1 MNTPTMKHNLFFRIL
16 LAAASLMLA
25 ACGSGGADDS
35 PALLKVEPTTL
46 ECGPEASDLQIAVTA
61 SGAWTMTPAEGAEA
75 WCRAD
80 RTEGSGD
87 SRIALRVDANAGEV
101 RSALLTFRSAGCPP
115 VGVTVTQGR
124 REATFAEVA
133 AEPDAWDGVRRGGIT
148 YQLLLYSF
156 ADGNGDRIGDLTG
169 LRQRLD
175 YIEALGASA
184 VWLSPIHPADSY
196 HGYDVT
202 DYDAVNPDY
211 GTTEEFEAFVAEA
224 HARGIRVYLDYVVN
238 HTGKGHPWFAGALSS
253 ETSPYRDWYLLSTD
267 PETDLREGRFAMLTS
282 GYDASKWRNAP
293 VTSGDAEARRYRFAL
308 DWSDASAPVLTVEPT
323 DDELLEGDDTA
334 VDRFLYFGT
343 PARNVRFAA
352 LGDDRYE
359 LVVDYLSPWG
369 LLVRTSDDPSWPAGT
384 KYGAPNAQAKL
395 TPGQPFTLR
404 RDGADVLF
412 DHMKTWRFYSE
423 FSSDYMPDLN
433 YGAVGSF
440 RESAPYRAIVASAG
454 RWIDRGVDGLRLD
467 AAKHIYSDEQGAEN
481 PAFWA
486 GFYDDVNARY
496 RETHADD
503 IYMVGEVLSDAQ
515 HAAPLYR
522 GLPALFEFSF
532 WWTLRDRLNSGRGSD
547 FCATVGSFRTL
558 YEGYRSGAVAATKL
572 SNHDETRAATDLGGD
587 TGRMRLAAAVL
598 LTASGEPYVYQGEEL
613 GYTGR
618 QSGGDEYVRA
628 PMMWD
633 AAGASLADGAL
644 SGKVDRDLLTAAR
657 SVERQAADDAS
668 LLSLYRTFARLRN
681 TYPALARG
689 TMTPHGV
696 YNADNAEYAS
706 IAAWYREAEGERM
719 LVLHNF
725 APTTRQLRLTDAV
738 ERAVG
743 VQGSVR
749 RGEGADA
756 ALLEMGPCSSVVFLL
771 ER

>member
-1 MNTPTMKHNLFFRIL
+1 MKHNLLFRIL
-16 LAAASLMLA
+16 LAAAGFLLA
-25 ACGSGGADDS
+25 ACGGSGEVDDKPASLAVSPTAFDFGA
-35 PALLKVEPTTL
+35 
-46 ECGPEASDLQIAVTA
+46 EADGGEIVVTA
-61 SGAWTMTPAEGAEA
+61 SGEWTMTQTDGTES
-75 WCRAD
+75 WCRTDCNAG
-80 RTEGSGD
+80 RGD
-87 SRIALRVDANAGEV
+87 ARIALRVEANEGAA
-101 RSALLTFRSAGCPP
+101 RSAVLTFRSAGCAP
-115 VGVTVTQGR
+115 VGVTVAQGR
-124 REATFAEVA
+124 RETTFTEVA
-133 AEPDAWDGVRRGGIT
+133 AEPDAWDGERRGQIT

-156 ADGNGDRIGDLTG
+156 ADGNGDRIGDLAG
-169 LRQRLD
+169 LRQQLD

-202 DYDAVNPDY
+202 DYDAVHPDY
-211 GTTEEFEAFVAEA
+211 GTLEEFEAFVAEA
-224 HARGIRVYLDYVVN
+224 HARGIRVYLDYVIN
-238 HTGKGHPWFAGALSS
+238 HTGKGHPWFAEALSS
-253 ETSPYRDWYLLSTD
+253 ETSPYRDWYLFSTD
-267 PETDLREGRFAMLTS
+267 PEADLREGRFAMLTS

-293 VTSGDAEARRYRFAL
+293 VTSGDDEARRYRFVL
-308 DWSDASAPVLTVEPT
+308 DWSDASAPVLTAEPT
-323 DDELLEGDDTA
+323 DDEPLEGDEPA
-334 VDRFLYFGT
+334 VDRFLYFGS
-343 PARNVRFAA
+343 PARNARFAA
-352 LGDDRYE
+352 RGDDRYE

-384 KYGAPNAQAKL
+384 KYGAPNAQTKL

-404 RDGADVLF
+404 RDGADILF
-412 DHMKTWRFYSE
+412 ADMKTWRYYSE
-423 FSSDYMPDLN
+423 FATDYMPDLN

-440 RESAPYRAIVASAG
+440 RESAPYRAIVASARG
-454 RWIDRGVDGLRLD
+454 WIDRGVDGLRLD

-515 HAAPLYR
+515 HVAPHYR

-532 WWTLRDRLNSGRGSD
+532 WWTLRERLNSGRGND

-572 SNHDETRAATDLGGD
+572 SNHDEARAATDLGGSE
-587 TGRMRLAAAVL
+587 GKMRVAAAVL
-598 LTASGEPYVYQGEEL
+598 LTASGAPYLYQGEEL
-613 GYTGR
+613 GYTGS

-628 PMMWD
+628 PMLWD
-633 AAGASLADGAL
+633 AAGSRLADGAL
-644 SGKVDRDLLTAAR
+644 SGKVDRSMLTAAR
-657 SVERQAADDAS
+657 SVERQAADDTS

-696 YNADNAEYAS
+696 YNASDTEYAS
-706 IAAWYREAEGERM
+706 IAAWYREADGERM

-725 APTTRQLRLTDAV
+725 SSADRQLRLTDAV

-749 RGEGADA
+749 RGDGDDA
-756 ALLEMGPCSSVVFLL
+756 ALLEMGPYSSVVFLL